1 MEKINFYFLGKSK
14 FLFGSNHKVTRD
26 TFFKYTVD
34 TIISVMNEEV
44 PFDNI
49 LIDIFRVSNEKFT
62 LDYVSKSSFTIL
74 N

>member
-1 MEKINFYFLGKSK
+1 M
-14 FLFGSNHKVTRD
+14 FGSNHKVTRD
-26 TFFKYTVD
+26 SFFKYTVD
-34 TIISVMNEEV
+34 TILSVMNEEV

-62 LDYVSKSSFTIL
+62 LDYVSKDSFTIL

>member
-1 MEKINFYFLGKSK
+1 
-14 FLFGSNHKVTRD
+14 
-26 TFFKYTVD
+26 
-34 TIISVMNEEV
+34 MNEEV

-74 N
+74 KYKFALQKY